1 MGNDGGSIPLRR
13 ELVKEAARNPT
24 TSELRATTLEHLAHA
39 WKTCELSGETLKPPV
54 VSDALGRLFNKDE
67 VIQAL
72 LPIEDEADE
81 KVKSDKDACLAKAGV
96 KSLKDVVEIIF
107 EDAQTDTRIKEQK
120 WTCPVTK
127 KELGESTKAVY
138 IVPCGHA
145 FAEAAI
151 KMVDDEKCIQC
162 SQLFASNDVIP
173 ILPTEDL
180 DVAHLILRIQ
190 TLKDRGLTHSLK
202 KVKKSK
208 KASKDY
214 KVTNDEG
221 KQKAKTQMSS
231 NGIQDAATAS
241 LTAKVLEEQDL
252 RNKKRKAHNNENLES
267 LYSKQ
272 EAVKKGKNNDFM
284 SRGFSIPAH
293 QS

>member
-39 WKTCELSGETLKPPV
+39 WRTCALSGEILKQPV

-67 VIQAL
+67 VIKSL
-72 LPIEDEADE
+72 LPAEDAAGEDVRKE
-81 KVKSDKDACLAKAGV
+81 KTECLAKASV
-96 KSLKDVVEIIF
+96 KGLKDVVEIKF
-107 EDAQTDTRIKEQK
+107 EVDEGSDKKRPPK
-120 WTCPVTK
+120 WICPVTK
-127 KELGESTKAVY
+127 KELDENTKAVY

-145 FAEAAI
+145 FADAAI

-162 SQLFASNDVIP
+162 SATFASNDVIT
-173 ILPTEDL
+173 IVPTEEL
-180 DVAHLILRIQ
+180 DIAHLTLRMQ
-190 TLKDRGLTHSLK
+190 TLRERGLSHSLK

-208 KASKDY
+208 KVDKGQIRMIEANQTSQSSIQNDSIQNAS
-214 KVTNDEG
+214 
-221 KQKAKTQMSS
+221 
-231 NGIQDAATAS
+231 TAS
-241 LTAKVLEEQDL
+241 LTAKVLQEQET
-252 RNKKRKAHNNENLES
+252 RNKKRKADNNLNLES
-267 LYSKQ
+267 LYAKST
-272 EAVKKGKNNDFM
+272 AIKKGRNNDFM